1 MVATDGHRLAYISVE
16 RKVDDESTSSVIV
29 PKKTLLELVKMLS
42 ESEEEVEFSEGE
54 NHLFFRVGE
63 RLLVSKRVDDQFP
76 AYEKVIP
83 HGNDK
88 IVTCVREQL
97 LDAIRRVCLL
107 ANERSWAVRFA
118 IESGKAEISSQ
129 NPELGEAKETIEV
142 EYTGEEIQVGFNGQ
156 YLIEFLNVATSEKV
170 RLELKNDSSQGL
182 LKPADQEE
190 GRDYQYVVMPM
201 RL

>member
-1 MVATDGHRLAYISVE
+1 
-16 RKVDDESTSSVIV
+16 V

-54 NHLFFRVGE
+54 NHLFFRLGE

-83 HGNDK
+83 QGNDK
-88 IVTCVREQL
+88 IVICAREQL
-97 LDAIRRVCLL
+97 LGAIRRVCLL
-107 ANERSWAVRFA
+107 ANERSRAVKLA
-118 IESGKAEISSQ
+118 IEAGKAEISSQ
-129 NPELGEAKETIEV
+129 NPELGEAKEMIEV
-142 EYTGEEIQVGFNGQ
+142 DYVGEDIHVGFNGQ
-156 YLIEFLNVATSEKV
+156 YILDFLNVASSEKV